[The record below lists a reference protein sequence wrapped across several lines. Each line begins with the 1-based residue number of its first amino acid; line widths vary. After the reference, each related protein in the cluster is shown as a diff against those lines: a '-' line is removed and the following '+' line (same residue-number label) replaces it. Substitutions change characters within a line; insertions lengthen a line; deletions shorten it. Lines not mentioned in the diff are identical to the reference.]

1 MLTKAQAVEQLRQ
14 ERKGSEHAPTT
25 DGVTERVESPHRL
38 HTDGH
43 LQHQERD
50 GTISPEDRLA

>member
-14 ERKGSEHAPTT
+14 ERKGSEHASTT
-25 DGVTERVESPHRL
+25 DGGTERVEHRL
-38 HTDGH
+38 HTEGH